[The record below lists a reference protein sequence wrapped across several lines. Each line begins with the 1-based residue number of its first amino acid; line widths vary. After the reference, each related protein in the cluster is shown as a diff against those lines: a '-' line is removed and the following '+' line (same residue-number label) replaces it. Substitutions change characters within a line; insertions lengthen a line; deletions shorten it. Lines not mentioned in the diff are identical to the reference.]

1 MTLRSAARGFIAFLL
16 SVPGSNDQPVDL
28 RGDADYTGR
37 VGYSGGEVSCNGSR
51 CHGTCT
57 LRIKDLRESD
67 FAVYKFRFTTN
78 QPRGEYTVDP
88 GVTLFVSD
96 LQVKVSFPDPTDP
109 TRGELECHSRCGL
122 AGNHLYTWFRNG
134 ENVGQRVN
142 SWVQP
147 QSGGSYSCAVEGHNL
162 SSPLVY
168 APKTPSVTVSPS
180 GEIEEGSSVTL
191 SCSSDANPAAK
202 YTWFREHEDSV
213 RESGQNYTITN
224 ITSEHEGNYYCQA
237 HNAFGRQ
244 NSSFLFIK
252 VTSSSL
258 TAMVAV
264 STIVM
269 LLATILLLVFLW
281 MRRKRAFRKA
291 CGQGGRPDT
300 VEEPHPVPVYE
311 NASALTNQMVPTA
324 LREPTEEHDDLH
336 YASIHPSRSKNQEVP
351 RWLPGSR
358 VQSDQTDALFYS
370 VVNVK
375 RPNAVPGEREKTEA
389 TETSVLYSTVKNNP
403 EIEVAAAGFK

>member
-16 SVPGSNDQPVDL
+16 SVP
-28 RGDADYTGR
+28 
-37 VGYSGGEVSCNGSR
+37 
-51 CHGTCT
+51 
-57 LRIKDLRESD
+57 
-67 FAVYKFRFTTN
+67 
-78 QPRGEYTVDP
+78 
-88 GVTLFVSD
+88 D